1 MLGVVRSNNDWSW
14 SEVLFDLPSGIL
26 EVLSL
31 GNLSLEG
38 YKIIRIYDP
47 WPECIMFLL
56 NDLVFVLSFGFL
68 ILDWEQKL

>member
-1 MLGVVRSNNDWSW
+1 MLRIIINKNTWSW

-47 WPECIMFLL
+47 WPECIVCLL

-68 ILDWEQKL
+68 ILDWE